1 MNETR
6 DIKKRW
12 QYAVLNIGNLVGN
25 HVANFVGNFDGNFD
39 GNFVGNLNSALVNAT
54 TLYES
59 HRRLRIFN
67 VQQSSQF

>member
-1 MNETR
+1 MHVNETR

-39 GNFVGNLNSALVNAT
+39 GNLNSALVNAT